1 MRRLIIV
8 ILVLLPSLAFAQ
20 ETLQA
25 RRAQGNWVSSD
36 LKGCIGGSD
45 CPERRLRIPL
55 EDRPVLSV
63 RFHAHDQIGTK
74 ADGRL
79 RVKIDGNV
87 VSSAI
92 DVPRR
97 GELFT
102 LDVDELRGRF
112 LIFEAASDDEI
123 DISQVAVLYGRD
135 TLRRVPRDRD
145 EWMDRGPRRGGGG
158 GWRAYPRAAACIGG
172 SDCRANGRRI
182 TIALEDAPV
191 LGVRFH
197 AHDNIGGRA
206 DGRLSVSVD
215 DTQIG
220 FYIDVKRDGRV
231 HELDADNVYGRRLII
246 EAESDDEVEV
256 KDIEIFYGRRERR
269 RDREGWDREV
279 RHEGS
284 CIGGIEC
291 GGSRAR
297 IRVPLYG
304 RPVAQI
310 RFYAHDEIG
319 TRAGGRLR
327 IRIDDETLSYS
338 MDIPREGRTFTID
351 AKNIAGDYLY
361 LEPAGDDE
369 VEIKDIR
376 VTFWEG
382 ADED

>member
-1 MRRLIIV
+1 MRRLIII

-20 ETLQA
+20 ESIQA
-25 RRAQGNWVSSD
+25 RRAQGNWISSN

-55 EDRPVLSV
+55 EDRPVLSI

-74 ADGRL
+74 ADGQL

-87 VSSAI
+87 VRDSLDI
-92 DVPRR
+92 PRR

-102 LDVDELRGRF
+102 VDVDELRGRF
-112 LIFEAASDDEI
+112 LIFEAASNDEI

-135 TLRRVPRDRD
+135 TPRRIPRDRD
-145 EWMDRGPRRGGGG
+145 DDFIDRGPRSGG
-158 GWRAYPRAAACIGG
+158 GWRAYPRAGGCIGG
-172 SDCRANGRRI
+172 ADCRANGRRI

-197 AHDNIGGRA
+197 AHDNIGARA
-206 DGRLSVSVD
+206 DGRLSVRVD

-231 HELDADNVYGRRLII
+231 HELDADHVYGRRLII
-246 EAESDDEVEV
+246 EADSDDEVEI

-269 RDREGWDREV
+269 RDREEWQREV

-297 IRVPLYG
+297 IRVALHG
-304 RPVAQI
+304 RPVSQI
-310 RFYAHDEIG
+310 RFYGHDEIG
-319 TRAGGRLR
+319 ARAGGRLR
-327 IRIDDETLSYS
+327 IRIDDETLAYS

-351 AKNIAGDYLY
+351 GKNIAGDYLY
-361 LEPAGDDE
+361 FEPADDDE

-382 ADED
+382 EEED